1 MALYTSLTGITTA
14 QTDLSV
20 VSNNIA
26 NANSVGFKR
35 ARAEFSDIVATSPL
49 QNPGTVYGAGTTLRA
64 ISQQF
69 SQGAIQSS
77 MNALDLALGGQGFF
91 TVRADGG
98 AGDILFTRNGSFST
112 DAQGAIIDAKG
123 RHLQAYP
130 VNQNGVAT
138 ATGAGALQSLR
149 VPDTSGPAVATT
161 AIDLAAVLSSDAEVI
176 PASARFSASTP
187 YAFNRLDPTT
197 YNNSASTTVFDA
209 DGNALPATI
218 YYVRTAA
225 ATAASPT
232 ESWDAYVTIGDQM
245 ATASPIALSF
255 DSTGALT
262 SPTGGVALDPVTPPS
277 GASPL
282 SVELRLGAAS
292 AVAPQPFTLLALSQ
306 NGTTPARLDSVSVD
320 VEGLVSA
327 SYSNGDV
334 LALGRLA
341 IAGFA
346 NPQGLKQVGDA
357 HYALTGLSGAA
368 QFSTAGAEGLGNI
381 LSGAL
386 ERSNVD
392 LTEELVNM
400 MTAQRNF
407 QANARAIETDNAMAQ
422 AILGIR

>member
-49 QNPGTVYGAGTTLRA
+49 QNPGTVYGAGATLRA

-69 SQGAIQSS
+69 TQGSIQSS
-77 MNALDLALGGQGFF
+77 LNALDLALTGQGFF
-91 TVRADGG
+91 TVRADDGT
-98 AGDILFTRNGSFST
+98 GDILFTRNGSFST
-112 DAQGAIIDAKG
+112 DAQGMIIDAKG

-130 VNQNGVAT
+130 VNQNGVIT

-149 VPDTSGPAVATT
+149 VPERAGPAIATT
-161 AIDLAAVLSSDAEVI
+161 AIDITATLSADADVI
-176 PASARFSASTP
+176 PASARFTATTP

-197 YNNSASTTVFDA
+197 YNSSASTTAYDA
-209 DGNALPATI
+209 EGNALPATI

-225 ATAASPT
+225 ATATSPT
-232 ESWDAYVTIGDQM
+232 ESWDAYVSIGNEM
-245 ATASPIALSF
+245 ATSTPIALSF
-255 DSTGALT
+255 DSSGAMIA
-262 SPTGGVALDPVTPPS
+262 PAGAVALDPVTPPS
-277 GASPL
+277 GAAPITAT
-282 SVELRLGAAS
+282 LRPGLATS
-292 AVAPQPFTLLALSQ
+292 VAPQPFTLLALTQ
-306 NGTTPARLDSVSVD
+306 NGMTPGRLDSVSVD

-327 SYSNGDV
+327 SYSNGDT

-341 IAGFA
+341 VAGFA

-357 HYALTGLSGAA
+357 HYALTGISGAA
-368 QFSTAGAEGLGNI
+368 QFSAAGADGLGNI

-407 QANARAIETDNAMAQ
+407 QANARAIETDNTMAQ
-422 AILGIR
+422 AILNIR